1 MKTIK
6 ELINENTVS
15 SVLLNGLIEVASE
28 VLDVSV
34 ESESFDENEERY
46 EVFDRLYG
54 YLAYDII
61 ENDFVLT
68 QLGIDGTSDLIEF
81 YDEMNSI

>member
-1 MKTIK
+1 M
-6 ELINENTVS
+6 
-15 SVLLNGLIEVASE
+15 NGLIEVASE

-34 ESESFDENEERY
+34 ELESEERY

-81 YDEMNSI
+81 YDEMNNI

>member
-34 ESESFDENEERY
+34 ELESEERY

>member
-6 ELINENTVS
+6 EIINENTVS

-28 VLDVSV
+28 VLDVPV
-34 ESESFDENEERY
+34 ESESFDNEEERY
-46 EVFDRLYG
+46 EEFDRLYG
-54 YLAYDII
+54 YLAYEII
-61 ENDFVLT
+61 ENDFVMS

-81 YDEMNSI
+81 YDEMNNI